1 MIPINIKIQSV
12 PLPNIIPSFLLFYLL
27 KFPEAF
33 LEENTQPVSPMAS
46 QGGQDINILIKRRY
60 EELEELKA
68 KGVEQFAYSFNVNS
82 DSDDIK
88 KNYTEDTKREVSI
101 AGRIMAIRRMGK
113 ASFAHIQDDKGKIQT
128 YLKKDELGEIY
139 DAFRL
144 MDIGDIIGVE
154 GFVFKTKTGEI
165 SVHATSLKLLT
176 KSLRPLPIPKET
188 TDEQGN
194 KVIHDQFVDKE
205 LRYRQ
210 RYVDLVVN
218 PKVKD
223 VFIKRS
229 KIISSI
235 RSFLDSNRYL
245 EVETPALQPIYGGAA
260 AKPFITHHNALD
272 TKLYLRIA
280 DELYLKRLIV
290 GGFNGV
296 YEISKDFR
304 NEGMDRTHN
313 PEFTMMELYVS
324 YKDYEWMMNF
334 VEAMLE
340 KVCLEV
346 KGKLE
351 IICEG
356 KAINLSRPWK
366 RISMVEALKEKTGL
380 DILTAKYDQLKS
392 YAIDNGIEVKQG
404 KPKQVDEIFSELIQP
419 ELIQPTFIVDY
430 PVELSPLAKQH
441 RSKPG
446 LVERFEGYVG
456 GREICNAFSEL
467 NDPIDQRKRFEG
479 QSKLREE
486 GDEEAHQVDEDFLR
500 ALEYGMPPT
509 AGLGVGID
517 RLVMLLTDQSSIRDV
532 IFFPQMKPEIKG

>member
-1 MIPINIKIQSV
+1 M
-12 PLPNIIPSFLLFYLL
+12 
-27 KFPEAF
+27 
-33 LEENTQPVSPMAS
+33 T
-46 QGGQDINILIKRRY
+46 
-60 EELEELKA
+60 
-68 KGVEQFAYSFNVNS
+68 
-82 DSDDIK
+82 
-88 KNYTEDTKREVSI
+88 
-101 AGRIMAIRRMGK
+101 IRRMGK
-113 ASFAHIQDDKGKIQT
+113 ASFAHIQDDKGRIQI
-128 YLKKDELGEIY
+128 YLKKDELGDVY

-144 MDIGDIIGVE
+144 MDIGDIIGIK
-154 GFVFKTKTGEI
+154 GFVFKTKTGET

-194 KVIHDQFVDKE
+194 KVIHDQFTDKE

-235 RSFLDSNRYL
+235 RSFLDSNGYL

-304 NEGMDRTHN
+304 NEGMDKTHN
-313 PEFTMMELYVS
+313 PEFTMMELYVP

-334 VEAMLE
+334 VEEMLE
-340 KVCLEV
+340 KVCLTV
-346 KGKLE
+346 NDKLE
-351 IICEG
+351 IINEG
-356 KAINLSRPWK
+356 KTINFSRPWK
-366 RISMVEALKEKTGL
+366 RISMVEALKEKTGF
-380 DILTAKYDQLKS
+380 DILTVTYDELRNFS
-392 YAIDNGIEVKQG
+392 MENGIELKQG
-404 KPKQVDEIFSELIQP
+404 KPKQVDEIFSVLIQP

-430 PVELSPLAKQH
+430 PVEISPLAKKH

>member
-1 MIPINIKIQSV
+1 M
-12 PLPNIIPSFLLFYLL
+12 
-27 KFPEAF
+27 
-33 LEENTQPVSPMAS
+33 
-46 QGGQDINILIKRRY
+46 
-60 EELEELKA
+60 
-68 KGVEQFAYSFNVNS
+68 
-82 DSDDIK
+82 
-88 KNYTEDTKREVSI
+88 
-101 AGRIMAIRRMGK
+101 
-113 ASFAHIQDDKGKIQT
+113 
-128 YLKKDELGEIY
+128 
-139 DAFRL
+139 
-144 MDIGDIIGVE
+144 
-154 GFVFKTKTGEI
+154 
-165 SVHATSLKLLT
+165 
-176 KSLRPLPIPKET
+176 PIPKET

-218 PKVKD
+218 PKVKE
-223 VFIKRS
+223 VFVKRS
-229 KIISSI
+229 KTISSI
-235 RSFLDSNRYL
+235 RSFLDSNGYL

-260 AKPFITHHNALD
+260 AKPFVTHHNALD

-290 GGFNGV
+290 GSFNGV

-304 NEGMDRTHN
+304 NEGMDKTHN

-334 VEAMLE
+334 VEEMLE
-340 KVCLEV
+340 KVCLTV
-346 KGKLE
+346 NGKLE
-351 IICEG
+351 ITNEG
-356 KAINLSRPWK
+356 KTIKFSRPWK

-380 DILTAKYDQLKS
+380 DILTVTYDELRNFS
-392 YAIDNGIEVKQG
+392 MENGIELKQG
-404 KPKQVDEIFSELIQP
+404 KPKQVDEIFSVLVQP

-430 PVELSPLAKQH
+430 PVEISPLAKQH

>member
-313 PEFTMMELYVS
+313 PEFTMMELYVP

-366 RISMVEALKEKTGL
+366 RISMVESLKEKTGL